1 MTPMTTTENEASLWP
16 PVTHETKPWAYWW
29 WMGSAVDEANLTRE
43 LTRYRD
49 AGMGGVHIIPI
60 YGAKGFEKRFVS
72 YLSPRWLALL
82 KYTLTEAERL
92 GLGIDMSV
100 GCGWCLGGP
109 NVRDED
115 ANQSLVI
122 RPDGSIT
129 SKPSGQKVKRA
140 GLGGEGW
147 MLNPASERAHRRFM
161 ERFTR
166 AFSGWKGPLPRA
178 IYQDSYEYNNDWAPE
193 LLEAFEKKHG
203 YKLQDHFNVFAPPS
217 QAERRSAEGGRLERG
232 TSGGRGDAGD
242 AERVL
247 ADYREIHSDLMV
259 EKAQPVWIA
268 WGKRRGMISRY
279 EAHGAPGNLLDLYAL
294 ADIPE
299 TEMFHDD
306 RSILVSKFA
315 SSAAHVTGKKLASA
329 ETGTWLKEHFT
340 ETLGNLKVL
349 VDEMFLSG
357 INHIF
362 WHGTIYSPDE
372 AAWPGWVFYA
382 STQMNPRN
390 PIWRHAK
397 ALHDYISRCQSFLQ
411 AGEPGSD
418 VLLYWPYHDLLHSQ
432 KGRIEK
438 LTVHQRGWL
447 EKQTLGPLA
456 QQLLDRGWQF
466 DFVSDRML
474 TKKLPARYKAV
485 VVPATTHFP
494 PETLARLKRLRIPVF
509 FVDTLPTD
517 VPGFGRLSERR
528 AKLEAAKRGL
538 RPTPR
543 AQLEAAL
550 TQAGAVRETLAELG
564 LSVVRRMVE
573 RNTLRFVVNPTPK
586 TVTLPGALGQCLSP
600 LTGKSGSRMLP
611 PNGSVILP
619 GYGGE
624 SSARAEGAT
633 QVLKNPWEVVFLEG
647 GPTLPPP
654 FLCEKLGSWTEQG
667 PEYEA
672 FSGTARYTTIFEAKP
687 GRYILDLGR
696 VCESARVRLNGE
708 EVGAVILAPLTLE
721 LSVSKPTGN
730 VLEVEVASLAANR
743 IRDMDRRG
751 VVWQNFYDI
760 NFVNLAYKHFDASQW
775 PVTPCGLLGPVTL
788 THLMD

>member
-1 MTPMTTTENEASLWP
+1 M
-16 PVTHETKPWAYWW
+16 THETRPWAYWW
-29 WMGSAVDEANLTRE
+29 WMGSAVDEENLTRE
-43 LTRYRD
+43 LTRYKE

-60 YGAKGFEKRFVS
+60 YGAKGFEKRFVQ

-82 KYTLTEAERL
+82 KHTLSEAERL

-115 ANQSLVI
+115 ANQTLVI
-122 RPDGSIT
+122 RPDGTLT

-140 GLGGEGW
+140 GPGGEGW

-178 IYQDSYEYNNDWAPE
+178 IYQDSYEYSNDWAPE

-203 YKLQDHFNVFAPPS
+203 YRLQDHAEVFAPS
-217 QAERRSAEGGRLERG
+217 SRSRRGDGEERARGEAERI
-232 TSGGRGDAGD
+232 
-242 AERVL
+242 L
-247 ADYREIHSDLMV
+247 ADYRETHSDLMI
-259 EKAQPVWIA
+259 ERAQPVWMA
-268 WGKRRGMISRY
+268 WGKRRGMLSRY

-315 SSAAHVTGKKLASA
+315 SSAAYVTGKKLASA

-340 ETLGNLKVL
+340 ETLGDLKVL

-362 WHGTIYSPDE
+362 WHGTIYSPDD
-372 AAWPGWVFYA
+372 ATWPGWVFYA

-397 ALHDYISRCQSFLQ
+397 TLHDYITRCQSFLQ

-447 EKQTLGPLA
+447 EKQSLGPLA
-456 QQLLDRGWQF
+456 QELFDRGWQF

-474 TKKLPARYKAV
+474 AKKLPERYKAV
-485 VVPATTHFP
+485 VVPKTVYIP
-494 PETLARLKRLRIPVF
+494 PETLTRLKRLRIPVF
-509 FVDTLPTD
+509 FLDALPTD
-517 VPGFGRLSERR
+517 VPGFGRLPERR
-528 AKLEAAKRGL
+528 AKLETIKRGL
-538 RPTPR
+538 RPTPQR
-543 AQLEAAL
+543 ELEAAL
-550 TQAGAVRETLAELG
+550 TQAGAKRETLADRG
-564 LSVVRRMVE
+564 LSLLRR
-573 RNTLRFVVNPTPK
+573 TLNGETIRFVVNPTQKPI
-586 TVTLPGALGQCLSP
+586 TLPSTTGRCLSP
-600 LTGKSGSRMLP
+600 LTGDEAGRELP
-611 PNGSVILP
+611 PNGSVILTTGSSIDSP
-619 GYGGE
+619 TRRGLGG
-624 SSARAEGAT
+624 
-633 QVLKNPWEVVFLEG
+633 KNLVGWEVSFLTG
-647 GPTLPPP
+647 GPSLPPP
-654 FLCEKLGSWTEQG
+654 FSCEKLGSWTEQG
-667 PEYEA
+667 AAYET
-672 FSGTARYTTIFEAKP
+672 FSGTARYTTVFDAKP
-687 GRYILDLGR
+687 GRYMLDLGR
-696 VCESARVRLNGE
+696 ICESASVRLNGE
-708 EVGAVILAPLTLE
+708 EQGTLILAPFMLE
-721 LSVSKPTGN
+721 LTVTKPMGN
-730 VLEVEVASLAANR
+730 VLEIEVANLAANR
-743 IRDMDRRG
+743 IRDLDKRG

-760 NFVNLAYKHFDASQW
+760 NFVNLAYKHFDASSW
-775 PVTPCGLLGPVTL
+775 PVAPSGLLGPVAL
-788 THLMD
+788 APLSP

>member
-1 MTPMTTTENEASLWP
+1 MTTTNDDDKSLWP
-16 PVTHETKPWAYWW
+16 PITHETKPWAYWW

-122 RPDGSIT
+122 RPDGSLT

-147 MLNPASERAHRRFM
+147 MVNPASEGAMRRFM

-193 LLEAFEKKHG
+193 LLVAFEKKHG
-203 YKLQDHFNVFAPPS
+203 YKLQDHVDAFK
-217 QAERRSAEGGRLERG
+217 G
-232 TSGGRGDAGD
+232 TDEKAKRI
-242 AERVL
+242 L

-372 AAWPGWVFYA
+372 APWPGWVFYA

-474 TKKLPARYKAV
+474 AKKLPERYKAV
-485 VVPATTHFP
+485 VVPTTVHFP
-494 PETLARLKRLRIPVF
+494 PETLTRLKKLRIPVF
-509 FVDTLPTD
+509 FVDTLPSD
-517 VPGFGRLSERR
+517 VPGFGKLPERR
-528 AKLEAAKRGL
+528 AQLEASKHGL

-543 AQLEAAL
+543 TELEAAL
-550 TQAGAVRETLAELG
+550 TQAGAKRESLAELG
-564 LSVVRRMVE
+564 LSVVRRIRE
-573 RNTLRFVVNPTPK
+573 GNTVRFVVNPTDK
-586 TVTLPGALGQCLSP
+586 TVVLPSATGRYLNP
-600 LTGKSGSRMLP
+600 LTGGEGGRELP
-611 PNGSVILP
+611 PNASVIYTPFAKPPSPRSFL
-619 GYGGE
+619 
-624 SSARAEGAT
+624 AT
-633 QVLKNPWEVVFLEG
+633 PSGFAKGVDLIGWEVAFLEG
-647 GPTLPPP
+647 GPALPPP
-654 FLCEKLGSWTEQG
+654 FSCEKLSSWTEQG

-672 FSGTARYTTIFEAKP
+672 FSGTARYTSVFEAKP
-687 GRYILDLGR
+687 GRYVLDLGK

-708 EVGAVILAPLTLE
+708 ELGTVILAPFTLE
-721 LSVSKPTGN
+721 LSVSKPSGN
-730 VLEVEVASLAANR
+730 VLEIEVASLAANR
-743 IRDMDRRG
+743 IREMDRRG
-751 VVWQNFYDI
+751 VAWQTFYDI

-775 PVTPCGLLGPVTL
+775 PLTPCGLLGPVSL
-788 THLMD
+788 YSL